1 MPDADTKRSLMTD
14 LLRIHKALADETRLR
29 LAAILRRFELNVGEL
44 VAVLDMGQPR
54 ISRHLKIL
62 VEAGLVD
69 CRREGL
75 WAFYSAAS
83 AGPGRR
89 VLDCT
94 AALLDGQEY
103 AQEYAVDASRA
114 SAVVRERVQATRR
127 FFDAVAGQWRDL
139 AREVLGDLDLP
150 GEIAKRVPE
159 GAAVADLGCG
169 PGELLERLSPRA
181 CLVIGVDNSPR
192 MLELAAAR
200 LNGKAAQNGRDP
212 HIIRAGVSLRLGDLT
227 HLPLREGEVQAVVLS
242 MVLHHLP
249 DPVAALA
256 EARRVL
262 CPGGM
267 LLVADFDRHENEAM
281 RVQYGDARLG
291 LDRQMLMAWLAQAGF
306 EPGPV
311 ELYPVN
317 QGLTVLLAEA
327 LRG

>member
-1 MPDADTKRSLMTD
+1 MND

-29 LAAILRRFELNVGEL
+29 LAGILRRHELNVGEL
-44 VAVLDMGQPR
+44 VAVLGMGQPR

-75 WAFYSAAS
+75 WAFYSAA
-83 AGPGRR
+83 ATGPGRQ

-94 AALLDGQEY
+94 AALMDS
-103 AQEYAVDASRA
+103 ADVASGLAPDLAAEFSADLERA
-114 SAVVRERVQATRR
+114 EAAVRERVQATRR
-127 FFDAVAGQWRDL
+127 FFDAVAGHWRDL
-139 AREVLGDLDLP
+139 SREVLGELDLA
-150 GEIAKRVPE
+150 GEIARRVPE
-159 GAAVADLGCG
+159 GASVADLGCG
-169 PGELLERLSPRA
+169 PGELLERLRQRA

-192 MLELAAAR
+192 MLELAATR
-200 LNGKAAQNGRDP
+200 LNGNAKGGSASGCAS
-212 HIIRAGVSLRLGDLT
+212 VSLRLGDLT

-242 MVLHHLP
+242 MVVHHLP

-262 CPGGM
+262 CPGG
-267 LLVADFDRHENEAM
+267 LLIIADFDRHENEAM

-291 LDRQMLMAWLAQAGF
+291 LDQRALRSWLIEAGF

-317 QGLTVLLAEA
+317 QGLVVLLATA
-327 LRG
+327 ARP